1 LRDILI
7 DKFLSQSRLGV
18 YNDFTQ
24 YEQNLKDSKHYYI
37 LLAILEVSLRNSI
50 SDYFSKHIDNNWMEN
65 DFLNNNSKKRIKEV
79 KSRLSQRSDSL
90 STDKILAELSF
101 GFWTA
106 LFRKDYAPIMRTK
119 AIKHIFPNL
128 PSKDERFIDRNYI
141 NKKLNHIRVFRNR
154 IFHYEKII
162 NKSEFSEID
171 ADIYEILEFFDTD
184 IKEFAQRLNNG

>member
-1 LRDILI
+1 MRDDLR

-18 YNDFTQ
+18 YADFTQ

-50 SDYFSKHIDNNWMEN
+50 SDYFSKHIDENWMEN
-65 DFLNNNSKKRIKEV
+65 DFLNTNSKKRIKEV
-79 KSRLSQRSDSL
+79 KSRLSQRSDTL
-90 STDKILAELSF
+90 STDKVLAELSF

-106 LFRKDYAPIMRTK
+106 LFRKDYAPVMRTK

-128 PSKDERFIDRNYI
+128 PTKNEKFIDRNYI

-162 NKSEFSEID
+162 DKSEFREID
-171 ADIYEILEFFDTD
+171 ADIYEMLEFFDSD
-184 IKEFAQRLNNG
+184 IKEFAQRVNNG

>member
-1 LRDILI
+1 MRDILI